1 MTSHAYLTYASAII
15 SIGGGV
21 GVESSGGTHGV
32 GVGRER
38 ENFPISWAILPTISH
53 RERMLWSEQ
62 EGRDGH
68 LLRPK
73 AILAPASL
81 PKPLG

>member
-1 MTSHAYLTYASAII
+1 MQLYPLA
-15 SIGGGV
+15 GGG
-21 GVESSGGTHGV
+21 GGEQWGTHGV

-53 RERMLWSEQ
+53 RERMLWREQ
-62 EGRDGH
+62 EVRDGH

-73 AILAPASL
+73 AIFAPAYLS
-81 PKPLG
+81 KPLG